1 MKTILVPTDFS
12 EVSENAL
19 NYAAEF
25 ANFAKAKLVLF
36 HVYAVP
42 MPVSEVPVIAI
53 PIDEVEHESMK
64 QLKEFD
70 KKLKANYGNI
80 ETELITRAGFVAEEI
95 YLFQEERKI
104 DLLVMGVTGAGKAP
118 GILGSNT
125 TSNMKK
131 AKCPVLVVPKGL
143 KFKKPE
149 KIALA
154 CDYNSTVP
162 EGVVSKLKE
171 FVRLFG
177 AKLLVFDV
185 LKRAEL
191 VSYQKAVAEVN
202 LENSL
207 GDEIEHSLYFPSGD
221 GKELHVEINSF
232 VDRNNADMLVMIPHD
247 YSFWQKLFHHSA
259 TKEMAFYTHVP
270 LLSIHE

>member
-12 EVSENAL
+12 DVSENAM
-19 NYAAEF
+19 NYAAELAQF
-25 ANFAKAKLVLF
+25 TKAKLILF
-36 HVYAVP
+36 HIYSVP
-42 MPVSEVPVIAI
+42 MPVAEVPVVTI
-53 PIDEVEHESMK
+53 PMEEVEHESMI
-64 QLKEFD
+64 QLKAID
-70 KKLKANYGNI
+70 KTLKANYPGI
-80 ETELITRAGFVAEEI
+80 ETEVITRAGFVAEEI
-95 YLFQEERKI
+95 YLLQEDRKI

-125 TSNMKK
+125 TSNMKR

-143 KFKKPE
+143 KFKKPA

-162 EGVVSKLKE
+162 EAIVNTLKE
-171 FVRLFG
+171 YTGMFG
-177 AKLLVFDV
+177 AKLLIFDV

-191 VSYQKAVAEVN
+191 VSYQKSVAEVN

-207 GDEIEHSLYFPSGD
+207 GDVEHSLHFPSGD
-221 GKELHVEINSF
+221 DLHTEINSF
-232 VDRNNADMLVMIPHD
+232 VEKNNADMLVMIPHD

-259 TKEMAFYTHVP
+259 TKEMAFYTKVP